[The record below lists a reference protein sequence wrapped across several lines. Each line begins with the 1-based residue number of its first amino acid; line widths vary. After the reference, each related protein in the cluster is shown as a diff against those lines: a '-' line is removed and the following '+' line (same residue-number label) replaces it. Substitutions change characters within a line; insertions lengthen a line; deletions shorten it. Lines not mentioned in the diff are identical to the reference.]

1 MQISLILSNIFNFK
15 ELDLHIREIQKK
27 DIDSVYD
34 LLKAYCDFNNVK
46 LDSYTNYD
54 LLKEVL
60 PKETFVKL
68 FVADLKGEIIGFI
81 LFNQSFDIT
90 GRALFIED
98 NFVVEKYRGKK
109 IGSSLF
115 SKVLEYALEKKLK
128 KIKWSLKK
136 RDAKY
141 KSIYKEIGVKFL
153 EDKKTYFLT
162 KNALK
167 KIAGKKIEFNSD
179 LFKIREINNRDLPDI
194 KYFIEEESEKLEG
207 NENLI
212 IDVYDLMK
220 YGLGE
225 KQLFKMLLLEVNG
238 ETVGLM
244 TYFDYF
250 SAFYGKASHIQHTF
264 VKEDFKN
271 IGIAKI
277 LNTYLINKMA
287 KENYSILTIDIDS
300 NDEVAK
306 KRMDFFDANQVKDEI
321 IVEMD
326 NKALH
331 NLINKR

>member
-1 MQISLILSNIFNFK
+1 MQISLNLSNIFNFI
-15 ELDLHIREIQKK
+15 ELDLRIREIQKK

-34 LLKAYCDFNNVK
+34 LLKAYCDFNNVE
-46 LDSYTNYD
+46 LDSYTNFD

-60 PKETFVKL
+60 PKETYVKL
-68 FVADLKGEIIGFI
+68 FVADLEGEIIGFI

-109 IGSSLF
+109 IGASLF
-115 SKVLEYALEKKLK
+115 SKVLEYALEKKIK
-128 KIKWSLKK
+128 KIKWSVKD
-136 RDAKY
+136 RDAEY
-141 KSIYKEIGVKFL
+141 KSIYKEIGAKFL

-162 KNALK
+162 KSALK
-167 KIAGKKIEFNSD
+167 KIAGKKIEFDSD

-194 KYFIEEESEKLEG
+194 KYFIEEECEKLDE
-207 NENLI
+207 NENLV

-225 KQLFKMLLLEVNG
+225 KQLFKMILLEVKG

-250 SAFYGKASHIQHTF
+250 SASNGKASHIQHIF
-264 VKEDFKN
+264 VKEEFKN

-277 LNTYLINKMA
+277 LNTYLINKIV
-287 KENYSILTIDIDS
+287 KENYSILTIDID
-300 NDEVAK
+300 NKDEVAK
-306 KRMDFFDANQVKDEI
+306 NRMEFFDANLVEGEI

-331 NLINKR
+331 NLINLR